1 MGVFDSR
8 FNTNNQK
15 QTKMKTAVK
24 TAKKV
29 TNVVTKNVVLE
40 KKVATKT
47 VKFLKEGVTGKQ
59 LMQSI
64 YGTNANIKANRKT
77 FSQCLKEALE
87 QIEKDGT
94 FSNVIGFN
102 SKACTPANLIPLRN
116 EKRVIEGAGWSPY
129 EVLTLIKKFYQVKK

>member
-1 MGVFDSR
+1 
-8 FNTNNQK
+8 
-15 QTKMKTAVK
+15 MKTAVK
-24 TAKKV
+24 TTAKKV

-59 LMQSI
+59 LMNSI
-64 YGTNANIKANRKT
+64 YKTNANIKTNRKT

-94 FSNVIGFN
+94 FNDVVGFN
-102 SKACTPANLIPLRN
+102 AKSCTPANLIPLRN

-129 EVLTLIKKFYQVKK
+129 EVLSLIKKFYQVKK